1 MEKKVY
7 DSPLTEVI
15 KVNLSASILTGSTT
29 EDDTPMPDPNQPG
42 APKRTPYMF

>member
-15 KVNLSASILTGSTT
+15 KANLSASILTGSTS
-29 EDDTPMPDPNQPG
+29 EDDAPMSDPNQPG